1 LCVDWKQ
8 AKILWTYSDERSSQ
22 GFRSSPAATEQAVVV
37 GGRNRRIQAFAPDT
51 GKELWS
57 FAAKTRVDASPV
69 IVGSRVFA
77 AAADGRLYALE
88 LQTGKL
94 LWEHQAAGGFAGSP
108 AVAANRL
115 VIASDQGVVY
125 CFGR

>member
-1 LCVDWKQ
+1 
-8 AKILWTYSDERSSQ
+8 
-22 GFRSSPAATEQAVVV
+22 
-37 GGRNRRIQAFAPDT
+37 
-51 GKELWS
+51 
-57 FAAKTRVDASPV
+57 V